1 MGNTEKILWIIYIGT
16 LVASFL
22 LDTSR
27 VLQATELCQ
36 ECLILLNSTA
46 QEQVVELAYTRIY
59 AMLFPAYCLLND
71 HTSAINCGSKLLDF
85 LRDLGLRL
93 EEGEMTFPL
102 AKLYQLQSKYKEA
115 KELYKKA
122 LGIMKE
128 TGDRKRETL
137 CYRELGTVYYSLG
150 EYAKAEE
157 YLNNALTIQ
166 RELGNKKERPRVME
180 TWEVSVDVLVTM
192 EKLKNTKGKHLQ

>member
-36 ECLILLNSTA
+36 EYLILLNSTA

-59 AMLFPAYCLLND
+59 AMLFQAYCLLND

-85 LRDLGLRL
+85 LRGLGLRV

-102 AKLYQLQSKYKEA
+102 AKLYRLQSKYKEA

-128 TGDRKRETL
+128 TGDRKGETL
-137 CYRELGTVYYSLG
+137 CYRELDEATKKLMSRFYEHLVRAESASESLHQAMKWMRSNGYS
-150 EYAKAEE
+150 
-157 YLNNALTIQ
+157 
-166 RELGNKKERPRVME
+166 
-180 TWEVSVDVLVTM
+180 DVCEWMPFMLIGDNVTFDF
-192 EKLKNTKGKHLQ
+192 GK